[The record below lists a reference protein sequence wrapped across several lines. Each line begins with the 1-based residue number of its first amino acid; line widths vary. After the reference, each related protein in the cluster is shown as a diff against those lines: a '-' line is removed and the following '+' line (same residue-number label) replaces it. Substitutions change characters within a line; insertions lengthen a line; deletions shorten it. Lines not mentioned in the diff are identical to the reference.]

1 VTRWPKVEA
10 VGNPNGDW
18 LVVVEKGGAVIVDL
32 SRGPGSI
39 DLDSATQERNA
50 KRIAA
55 AWNVTR
61 DLMHRPNFLLPFEAT
76 AAIKDAED
84 AG

>member
-1 VTRWPKVEA
+1 MPKWPKVEA

-18 LVVVEKGGAVIVDL
+18 LVVVEKGGEVLVDL
-32 SRGPGSI
+32 SRGPGPI

-55 AWNVTR
+55 GWNLAGAMVDVPR
-61 DLMHRPNFLLPFEAT
+61 DWRAID
-76 AAIKDAED
+76 AAVADAED